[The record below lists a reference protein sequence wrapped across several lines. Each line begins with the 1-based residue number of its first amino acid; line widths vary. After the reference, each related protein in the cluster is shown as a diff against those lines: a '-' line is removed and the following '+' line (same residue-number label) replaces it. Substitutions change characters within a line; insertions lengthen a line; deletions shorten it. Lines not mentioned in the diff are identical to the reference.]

1 MNNSYD
7 DDDSNDNNDT
17 HSVLSPEVE
26 DGRSVS
32 IKQVCKKRRVKE
44 TSNTRRLPIQ
54 MEQFY
59 EMMMYLLKEWKKL
72 VIGQA

>member
-1 MNNSYD
+1 MIAMTTM
-7 DDDSNDNNDT
+7 T

-32 IKQVCKKRRVKE
+32 IKQVCKKVKE